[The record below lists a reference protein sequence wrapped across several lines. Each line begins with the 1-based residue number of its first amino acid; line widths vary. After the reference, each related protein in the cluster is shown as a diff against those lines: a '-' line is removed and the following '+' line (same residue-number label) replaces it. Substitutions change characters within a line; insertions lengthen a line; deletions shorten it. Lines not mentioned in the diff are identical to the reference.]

1 MLLNDVL
8 FKKIVNLTIIL
19 KLVKMMTY
27 QVKKGEPMKID
38 HALFMNTLRA
48 KGLTQ
53 KAFANYAKISYDT
66 VTGWKKKG
74 KVPTYATVIAK
85 DMAYRQQLDEQAKMQ
100 MKRRFK
106 DEPAIFPHLLPKE
119 KKRIEAA
126 FWGSNYTAGEIVQK
140 VGQGDE
146 KFMKQFRQNVPQ
158 DLQQKVMDSLRA

>member
-1 MLLNDVL
+1 
-8 FKKIVNLTIIL
+8 
-19 KLVKMMTY
+19 
-27 QVKKGEPMKID
+27 MKID
-38 HALFMNTLRA
+38 HTLFMNTLRT

-74 KVPTYATVIAK
+74 KVPAYAMVIAK
-85 DMAYRQQLDEQAKMQ
+85 DMGYRKQLNEQAKIQ

-106 DEPAIFPHLLPKE
+106 KEPAILPHLLLKE

-126 FWGSNYTAGEIVQK
+126 FWGSNYTVGEIVQK
-140 VGQGDE
+140 VEQGDE
-146 KFMKQFRQNVPQ
+146 KFMKQFRQNVPL